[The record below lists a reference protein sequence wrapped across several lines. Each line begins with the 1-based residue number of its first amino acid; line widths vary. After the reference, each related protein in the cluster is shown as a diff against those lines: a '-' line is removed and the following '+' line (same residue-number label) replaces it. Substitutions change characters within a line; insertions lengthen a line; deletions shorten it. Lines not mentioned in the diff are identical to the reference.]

1 MTPMEKFIWLMAG
14 ITVLLSLASITSFVL
29 KQRISTESGIQTV
42 ENLQQRVNAWWVMIA
57 IFAVAFLLGP
67 VATILLFAVMSYLA
81 LREFLTLTP
90 TSPYDHRTLFMA
102 FFVIL
107 PVQYWSV
114 YDNWY
119 GFFSIFIPVY
129 AFLLLP
135 SLSVL
140 AQNTENFL
148 ERTAKIQWGVMVI
161 IYCVSHVPALLIL
174 DIPGFSGQNALL
186 LFYLLLIVQISDVLQ
201 YICGKLWGKTKVA
214 PVVSPAKTV
223 EGLVLGGGLAVLV
236 GTGMWWITPFTP
248 LQAAGMAL
256 ILVIL
261 GFLGGLVMSAVKRS
275 LGAKDWGSMI
285 SGHGGMMDRL
295 DSVCFAAPVFFH
307 ITRYFFTP

>member
-1 MTPMEKFIWLMAG
+1 MTPMEKFIWLMTG
-14 ITVLLSLASITSFVL
+14 IIVLLTLSSVISLLL
-29 KQRISTESGIQTV
+29 KRRVSSDAGMQTAL
-42 ENLQQRVNAWWVMIA
+42 NLQQRVNAWWVMMG

-67 VATILLFAVMSYLA
+67 VTTIVLFALMSYLA

-90 TSPYDHRTLFMA
+90 TSPNDHRALFIA

-107 PVQYWSV
+107 PIQYWSII
-114 YDNWY
+114 DNWY

-129 AFLLLP
+129 GFLLLP
-135 SLSVL
+135 SLSAL
-140 AQNTENFL
+140 AQNTEDFL
-148 ERTAKIQWGVMVI
+148 ERTAKIQWGMMVV

-174 DIPGFSGQNALL
+174 DIPGFTGQNALL

-214 PVVSPAKTV
+214 PVVSPSKTV
-223 EGLVLGGGLAVLV
+223 EGLVLGGGLAVIV

-248 LQAAGMAL
+248 PQAAGMAL
-256 ILVIL
+256 IIVIM

-295 DSVCFAAPVFFH
+295 DSVCFAAPIFFH
-307 ITRYFFTP
+307 IVRYFFTP

>member
-1 MTPMEKFIWLMAG
+1 MAG

-148 ERTAKIQWGVMVI
+148 ERTAKIQWG
-161 IYCVSHVPALLIL
+161 
-174 DIPGFSGQNALL
+174 
-186 LFYLLLIVQISDVLQ
+186 
-201 YICGKLWGKTKVA
+201 
-214 PVVSPAKTV
+214 
-223 EGLVLGGGLAVLV
+223 
-236 GTGMWWITPFTP
+236 
-248 LQAAGMAL
+248 
-256 ILVIL
+256 
-261 GFLGGLVMSAVKRS
+261 
-275 LGAKDWGSMI
+275 
-285 SGHGGMMDRL
+285 
-295 DSVCFAAPVFFH
+295 
-307 ITRYFFTP
+307 